1 MINVP
6 VNLASEPFRRDRPML
21 VASAGVGVSL
31 IVTLLIQIGLILS
44 ERAQAADTRI
54 ALEKVNA
61 QVTRLGIEQ
70 AKLDATLHKPENAEV
85 LERSVFLNN
94 IIQHKSISW
103 TRIFADLEK
112 VLPYNVR
119 VIQVRLP
126 QVDSQNRVL
135 LDMVVGADDPTPI
148 QQFFKRIEDSPQF
161 GSMTLLSSTPPSQTD
176 KLWKY
181 RMSVNYAQKL

>member
-6 VNLASEPFRRDRPML
+6 VNLVGS
-21 VASAGVGVSL
+21 VAVGIAL
-31 IVTLLIQIGLILS
+31 IITLLTQIGMILS
-44 ERAQAADTRI
+44 QRAEAADTRT

-61 QVTRLGIEQ
+61 QVTRLGAEQ
-70 AKLDATLHKPENAEV
+70 AKLDATLHRPENAEV
-85 LERSVFLNN
+85 LERSVFLND

-112 VLPYNVR
+112 VMPYNVR
-119 VIQVRLP
+119 LVQVRLP

-135 LDMVVGADDPTPI
+135 LDMVVGAEDQAPV
-148 QQFFKRIEDSPQF
+148 QQFFDRLADSPQF
-161 GSMTLLSSTPPSQTD
+161 GAMTLMNSIPPSKTD
-176 KLWKY
+176 PLWKY